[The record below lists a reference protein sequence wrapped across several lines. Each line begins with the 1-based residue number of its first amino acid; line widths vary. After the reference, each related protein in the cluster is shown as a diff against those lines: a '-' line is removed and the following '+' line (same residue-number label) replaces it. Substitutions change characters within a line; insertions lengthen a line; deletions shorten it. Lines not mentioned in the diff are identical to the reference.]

1 MGPTRSILM
10 CALFWSCHVSVLTYH
25 NDLARTG
32 QNLNETLLTP
42 ASVSSG
48 QFGRLFTYAVDGQV
62 YAQPLYVPGVVIP
75 GQGIHNVV
83 FVATEHD
90 SVYAFDADNHLAAPL
105 WHVSFLDPGKGLT
118 TASSNDLECGSITPE
133 IGITGTPVIDP
144 ASGTLYVVAMTE
156 TSPGNFQHQLHAL
169 DITTGA
175 EKPGSPVPIQA
186 SVPGLGDG

>member
-1 MGPTRSILM
+1 M
-10 CALFWSCHVSVLTYH
+10 CALLWNCHVSVLTYH

-42 ASVSSG
+42 ASVGSG
-48 QFGRLFTYAVDGQV
+48 KFGRMFSYPVDGQV
-62 YAQPLYVPGVVIP
+62 YAQPLYMPGVVVP

-90 SVYAFDADNHLAAPL
+90 SVYAFDADNYLAAPL
-105 WHVSFLDPGKGLT
+105 WHVSFINPAQGVM
-118 TASSNDLECGSITPE
+118 TASAADLECGSIVPE

-156 TSPGNFQHQLHAL
+156 TIVQQLRASASRPGYRNRAPKSPAARWKSRLRFP
-169 DITTGA
+169 D
-175 EKPGSPVPIQA
+175 
-186 SVPGLGDG
+186 